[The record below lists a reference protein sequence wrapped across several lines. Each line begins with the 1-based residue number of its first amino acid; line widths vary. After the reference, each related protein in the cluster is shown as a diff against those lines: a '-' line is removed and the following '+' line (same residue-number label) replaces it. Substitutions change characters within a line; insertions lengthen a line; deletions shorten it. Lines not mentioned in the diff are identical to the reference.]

1 MEKKIIEIDGLKTY
15 YMAFEN
21 KINKGDFLIL
31 HGWGGSSKSWQEIGK
46 KIGSLGYNVFIPD
59 LPGFGD
65 TEIDKVYT
73 IDDYAGFVEKFV
85 KKVGIDNL
93 ILLGHSNGGRISIKL
108 ATRGGIKIKKLILNG
123 AAGIKGPPTLKQ
135 KIFKIIAKIGK
146 TFKKIPLY
154 EKLRNLFYR
163 AIGGQDYLNCENE
176 FIKKTFLNMLEGNL
190 KEELKNIKIPTLLI
204 RGEKDTYTPLK
215 DGKIMNE
222 LVKDSKM
229 IILDGEKHGIHL
241 QNPERLFEVLKDNL

>member
-93 ILLGHSNGGRISIKL
+93 ILLGHSNGGRI
-108 ATRGGIKIKKLILNG
+108 
-123 AAGIKGPPTLKQ
+123 
-135 KIFKIIAKIGK
+135 
-146 TFKKIPLY
+146 
-154 EKLRNLFYR
+154 
-163 AIGGQDYLNCENE
+163 
-176 FIKKTFLNMLEGNL
+176 
-190 KEELKNIKIPTLLI
+190 
-204 RGEKDTYTPLK
+204 
-215 DGKIMNE
+215 
-222 LVKDSKM
+222 
-229 IILDGEKHGIHL
+229 
-241 QNPERLFEVLKDNL
+241 